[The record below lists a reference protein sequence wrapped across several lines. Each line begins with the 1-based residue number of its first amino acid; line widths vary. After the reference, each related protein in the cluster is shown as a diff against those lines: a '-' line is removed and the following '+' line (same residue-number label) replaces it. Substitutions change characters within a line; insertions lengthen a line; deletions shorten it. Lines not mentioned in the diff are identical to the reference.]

1 MSRGILPPM
10 RAIGWVRA
18 AMIAVVAPGMATLLA
33 LPLEESRESA
43 TSLYLLAVVVAA
55 AAGGLWGGLGASLLA
70 FLGLN
75 YFFTPPRHTFRVSKT
90 EDLVALLVFLVVAA
104 IVAMLMARALTERD
118 RAAQREREANL
129 LNYFAAKLLSPEPLE
144 RRLRDLTLAM
154 LQPFELVRCEIHA
167 AVAGEPVDVEGA
179 RPGPDGPRLELP
191 ISAGERSLG
200 TLVATR
206 SAEAGEPSDAERSLF
221 TSCTRQLAIALER
234 AELDRAIEEHRV
246 TSETNQLRAALFSS
260 VTHDLRTP
268 LASIKASVTSLLGDG
283 ILDPAQQREL
293 LETVLEETDRLNRLV
308 GNIVDLARMRAG
320 ALVPARERT
329 AIEDVVESVLH
340 RMQRTL
346 AAVVVRTVIRP
357 DVPDVMLDPVQ
368 IDQVLTNVLENAVR
382 FSPPGGEVLVSVAAW
397 RDGVQVRVGDQGP
410 GVPAEDRERVFEP
423 FYQRDTASG
432 RGGSGLGLAISRAIV
447 LAHGGRIRI
456 EGSPSGGT
464 AVVFELPRD
473 GAPVSREA
481 SG

>member
-1 MSRGILPPM
+1 M
-10 RAIGWVRA
+10 V
-18 AMIAVVAPGMATLLA
+18 ATLLA

-43 TSLYLLAVVVAA
+43 TSLYLLAVVGAA
-55 AAGGLWGGLGASLLA
+55 AVGGLWGGVGAAVLS

-75 YFFTPPRHTFRVSKT
+75 YFFTPPRHTFRVGKT
-90 EDLVALLVFLVVAA
+90 EDLIALFVFLVVAVV
-104 IVAMLMARALTERD
+104 VAMLVARALAERD
-118 RAAQREREANL
+118 RATQRERESNL
-129 LNYFAAKLLSPEPLE
+129 LSYFGAKLLSPEPLE
-144 RRLRDLTLAM
+144 RRLRDLSVAM

-167 AVAGEPVDVEGA
+167 TIAGEPVDVEGS
-179 RPGPDGPRLELP
+179 RQGPEGPRLELP
-191 ISAGERSLG
+191 ISGGRGPLG

-206 SAEAGEPSDAERSLF
+206 TAEASEPSDAERTLL

-246 TSETNQLRAALFSS
+246 ASETSQLRAALFSS

-268 LASIKASVTSLLGDG
+268 LASIKASVTSMLGDG
-283 ILDPAQQREL
+283 VHDPEQQREL

-308 GNIVDLARMRAG
+308 GNIVDLARIRAG
-320 ALVPARERT
+320 ALVPAREPT
-329 AIEDVVESVLH
+329 AVEDVVESVLH
-340 RMQRTL
+340 RMKRTL
-346 AAVVVRTVIRP
+346 SAVSLRTVIRP
-357 DVPDVMLDPVQ
+357 DLPDVLLDPVQ

-382 FSPPGGEVLVSVAAW
+382 FSPPDGEVLVSVAAW

-410 GVPAEDRERVFEP
+410 GIPAEERKRVFEP
-423 FYQRDTASG
+423 FYQRDTGGG

-473 GAPVSREA
+473 GAPAPQGVP
-481 SG
+481 G